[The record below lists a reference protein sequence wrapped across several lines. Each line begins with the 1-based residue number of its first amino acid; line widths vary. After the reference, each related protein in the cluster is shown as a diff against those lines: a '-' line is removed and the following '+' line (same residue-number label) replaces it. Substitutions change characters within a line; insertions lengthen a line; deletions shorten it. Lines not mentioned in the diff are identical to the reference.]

1 MDAKEF
7 LKCFIRYCNNTSC
20 DNCVMIADGCYP
32 GAITDIDRLI
42 DKVEQWSKDHPV
54 KTRQSEFLKRFPN
67 ADLTRLQPCM
77 IEKDKRPMW
86 CGKYADFGANGC
98 CDECRYAYWNE
109 EVDN

>member
-42 DKVEQWSKDHPV
+42 DKVERWSKNNPI
-54 KTRQSEFLKRFPN
+54 KTHQSEFLKLFPN
-67 ADLTRLQPCM
+67 AEINDDGALGVRPCIVNDDIECVGAGKDCDDCRRQYWLT
-77 IEKDKRPMW
+77 
-86 CGKYADFGANGC
+86 
-98 CDECRYAYWNE
+98 